1 MSIIFSS
8 QVLQPSFAP
17 TLAMAQD
24 RRVVVVDTVVRR
36 RCSDVV
42 EEMARIARGEKK
54 RMTAQMEEAAEF
66 ARREKER
73 MTAQAPPTP
82 LYPGRFREGRRRSTR
97 LRQPINPAP
106 PETFRVAAMTTSW
119 ETDEREQY
127 LLRAAEEAAR
137 RPRTPTP
144 PRRPDDHFDLAR
156 WSVRRWK

>member
-8 QVLQPSFAP
+8 QVLQPPTFAP
-17 TLAMAQD
+17 TLTMAEN

-42 EEMARIARGEKK
+42 EEMARIAKGERK

-66 ARREKER
+66 AKQEKER

-97 LRQPINPAP
+97 QPINPAP
-106 PETFRVAAMTTSW
+106 PETFQVAAMTTSW
-119 ETDEREQY
+119 ESDEREQY

-144 PRRPDDHFDLAR
+144 PRRPDDHYDLAR
-156 WSVRRWK
+156 WSVQRWK